1 MEWNSTFKTPSPKSI
16 RLALKSRLM
25 IVFEDFNIERLMDFL
40 LWINDMGFSFINFIR
55 TYIQF

>member
-25 IVFEDFNIERLMDFL
+25 IAFEDFNKERLMDFL
-40 LWINDMGFSFINFIR
+40 LWINDMGFSFIGH
-55 TYIQF
+55 Q